1 MTLDLG
7 LLAERMGKRPYQFHP
22 VIGSTMDAAR
32 DWLHDGASH
41 GSLVL
46 ADEQTAG
53 RGRLNRNWKTPPDS
67 ALALSVIL
75 RVAPSTLPQVTMLG
89 ALAVAEAFDKL
100 GVPNVGIKW
109 PNDILINGQKACGI
123 LVEVDWDGIN
133 LRGVILGIGVNVALD
148 FTGTDLEGQ
157 ATSIQSA
164 LTHPVNRLDV
174 LTEIIYSLDTRWAL
188 LGSSTLLKAWKSRL
202 VTLGRRVTVH
212 APHTFTGIAEDVD
225 DDGALWVR
233 DEEGFRRRILAG
245 DVRVRDAQADG

>member
-7 LLAERMGKRPYQFHP
+7 RLAERMGSRPYQFHP
-22 VIGSTMDAAR
+22 IIPSTMDAAR
-32 DWLHDGASH
+32 DWLRDGATH

-53 RGRLNRNWKTPPDS
+53 RGRLNRTWQTPAGG

-75 RVAPSTLPQVTMLG
+75 RVVPSTLPQVSMLG
-89 ALAVAEAFDKL
+89 ALAVAEAFDTL
-100 GVPNVGIKW
+100 GAANVGLKW
-109 PNDILINGQKACGI
+109 PNDVLIDGKKACGI

-133 LRGVILGIGVNVALD
+133 LRGVILGIGVNIALN
-148 FTGTDLEGQ
+148 FTGTELETQ
-157 ATSIQSA
+157 ATSLQTA
-164 LTHPVNRLDV
+164 LPSPVDRLDV
-174 LTEIIYSLDTRWAL
+174 LTEIVKGLDSRWAL

-212 APHTFTGIAEDVD
+212 TTQTFTGIAEDVD

-233 DEEGFRRRILAG
+233 DEEGFRRRVLAG
-245 DVRVRDAQADG
+245 DVRVRDAQNN